1 MLIYSKSEE
10 KCPNTI
16 IMFLFPV
23 IWEFFHKSHMRVW
36 TQRRSLHLSQ
46 IKLCSLKVKVWFQMQ
61 LCRQTERRS
70 SCSLAATSSGSVLF
84 ATKCSF
90 VSSVTA
96 ARPRGVEPA
105 PLSQAAAAA
114 EQSASSH
121 RVVGL
126 SPCPVCLHVCF
137 SFLCFTTSP
146 AFMRLVHIFY
156 PNWAD
161 RFIYWKVKL
170 N

>member
-10 KCPNTI
+10 KCPNTISTI

-23 IWEFFHKSHMRVW
+23 IWEFFHKSLMRVW
-36 TQRRSLHLSQ
+36 TQRRSLHLSK
-46 IKLCSLKVKVWFQMQ
+46 IKLCSLKVKVWFQMP

-105 PLSQAAAAA
+105 PA
-114 EQSASSH
+114 EPGSGSRWAVCQLPQGGGFESLPSLFARLLLIPLLHHISSIYETSSH
-121 RVVGL
+121 FL
-126 SPCPVCLHVCF
+126 S
-137 SFLCFTTSP
+137 
-146 AFMRLVHIFY
+146 
-156 PNWAD
+156 
-161 RFIYWKVKL
+161 KL
-170 N
+170 SW